1 MANEMTNKR
10 EQSEAG
16 FNSAER
22 QGIAPKGE
30 LTIIKSENIQTIVQM
45 TPENH
50 QLNVQSHDNCI
61 AYGQRLLAQIQ
72 QQGMTDELD
81 QAAAKY
87 IDAARKTVT
96 KMNDRRSPLTKLFD
110 QIRSEFTRLE
120 GEIDPSKTGTV
131 PNQLQQLRNKFAAQ
145 KREEEERRRREEQLR
160 QQHEAALKQLRGDL
174 DTDYRLQLSDAVSRQ
189 CNDMGRLYESV
200 TLDNHIIVEGQ
211 FKGWD
216 CRLSTA
222 GIQTRVS
229 KPYLLTQEEYNS
241 IWTGV
246 WESISSELQET
257 YAAELAKC
265 RDAYLDRLP
274 SKVKELERA
283 ATASAE
289 EAERI
294 RREME
299 ERDRNEAARQEAERK
314 EAERKQRDA
323 AELKKQQAEMGSL
336 FDQQAVASTTPVVE
350 GYTPKTSVKQKLVPL
365 APEAFTEIFAMWWS
379 GEGCKMTVEELTK
392 VFKKQITYCE
402 KLANNKTKPVLI
414 KSELISYE
422 DDVRAK

>member
-1 MANEMTNKR
+1 MANN
-10 EQSEAG
+10 Q
-16 FNSAER
+16 
-22 QGIAPKGE
+22 
-30 LTIIKSENIQTIVQM
+30 LTIIQPENIQTIVSM

-61 AYGQRLLAQIQ
+61 TYGQRLLAQIQ
-72 QQGMTDELD
+72 QHGMTDELN

-87 IDAARKTVT
+87 IEAARKTVT

-110 QIRSEFTRLE
+110 EIRKEFTRLE
-120 GEIDPSKTGTV
+120 GDIDPTKAGTL
-131 PNQLQQLRNKFAAQ
+131 PNQLQQLRNKYAAQ

-222 GIQTRVS
+222 GIQTRVT
-229 KPYLLTQEEYNS
+229 KPYLLTQEEYNG
-241 IWTGV
+241 IVQDV
-246 WESISSELQET
+246 WESISSELKET
-257 YAAELAKC
+257 YAAELTKC
-265 RDAYLDRLP
+265 RNAYLDRLP
-274 SKVKELERA
+274 SKVQELERA
-283 ATASAE
+283 AQASAE

-294 RREME
+294 RLEME
-299 ERDRNEAARQEAERK
+299 ERDRAEAARLEAERK

-323 AELKKQQAEMGSL
+323 AELKKQQTEMGSL
-336 FDQQAVASTTPVVE
+336 FDQQATQTMQPAVE
-350 GYTPKTSVKQKLVPL
+350 SYTPKTSVKKKLVPL
-365 APEAFTEIFAMWWS
+365 APEAFTEIFSMWWVE
-379 GEGCKMTVEELTK
+379 EGCKLSVEELAK
-392 VFKKQITYCE
+392 VLKKQLTFCE
-402 KLANNKTKPVLI
+402 KLANNKTNPVLI

>member
-1 MANEMTNKR
+1 MAN
-10 EQSEAG
+10 
-16 FNSAER
+16 
-22 QGIAPKGE
+22 E

-50 QLNVQSHDNCI
+50 RANVESHDKCI
-61 AYGQRLLAQIQ
+61 SYGQQLLARIM

-81 QAAAKY
+81 QQAAKY
-87 IDAARKTVT
+87 IEAARKTVA
-96 KMNDRRSPLTKLFD
+96 KMNDKRSPLTKLFD

-145 KREEEERRRREEQLR
+145 KREEEERRHREEMMR
-160 QQHEAALKQLRGDL
+160 QQIEQAVTQFRYDLEKDWRYQLG
-174 DTDYRLQLSDAVSRQ
+174 THIQQQ
-189 CNDMGRLYESV
+189 CNDMSRLLASV
-200 TLDNHIIVEGQ
+200 TLDNFIIVEEQ
-211 FKGWD
+211 FKKWD
-216 CRLSTA
+216 MTFPKF
-222 GIQTRVS
+222 TVNVT
-229 KPYLLTQEEYNS
+229 KPFLVPEPEHNAIMTDVWNTLKPGFTQ
-241 IWTGV
+241 
-246 WESISSELQET
+246 Q
-257 YAAELAKC
+257 YAEELAKY
-265 RDAYLDRLP
+265 RDSCLDRLP
-274 SKVKELERA
+274 SKKQELERA
-283 ATASAE
+283 AQASAE

-299 ERDRNEAARQEAERK
+299 ERDRAEAARQEAERK
-314 EAERKQRDA
+314 EAERKQREA
-323 AELKKQQAEMGSL
+323 AELKKQQTEMGSL
-336 FDQQAVASTTPVVE
+336 FDQQAVATTTPVVE
-350 GYTPKTSVKQKLVPL
+350 GYKPKTSVKQKLVPL

-402 KLANNKTKPVLI
+402 KLANSKTNPVRI